1 VSRPHHA
8 YAASREASNRA
19 RARARPD
26 VSLGFAARTRAT
38 REIPGVGD
46 RLRDRA
52 SEFEGGI
59 KGEGKIFPPPA
70 SLANANYRER
80 SKRRDRSPRAERGTI
95 ATCRATD
102 ATTLKLWCCL
112 ITCS

>member
-59 KGEGKIFPPPA
+59 KGEGKSSLPRPP
-70 SLANANYRER
+70 SRTRTIANARSVAIVRRER
-80 SKRRDRSPRAERGTI
+80 NAAPSRHVAPLMLPLSNSGAV
-95 ATCRATD
+95 
-102 ATTLKLWCCL
+102 
-112 ITCS
+112 